1 MKRKDRI
8 ILLILFVLFFAIF
21 LLLPIIRRQVLIA
34 NEKSKTKV
42 LEKQIE
48 EQKKIKEGL
57 EKEIKDSGNSENIEK
72 IARDQLNMSNDKE
85 RVYKFVDDD
94 KGDKN
99 GTSKWNLRKSKKR
112 DSRYKYKAY
121 I

>member
-21 LLLPIIRRQVLIA
+21 LLLPIIRRQVLIV

-57 EKEIKDSGNSENIEK
+57 EKEIKDSENIEK

-99 GTSKWNLRKSKKR
+99 GTSK
-112 DSRYKYKAY
+112 
-121 I
+121 

>member
-21 LLLPIIRRQVLIA
+21 LLLPIIRRQVLIV

-48 EQKKIKEGL
+48 EQKKIK
-57 EKEIKDSGNSENIEK
+57 
-72 IARDQLNMSNDKE
+72 
-85 RVYKFVDDD
+85 
-94 KGDKN
+94 
-99 GTSKWNLRKSKKR
+99 
-112 DSRYKYKAY
+112 
-121 I
+121 

>member
-42 LEKQIE
+42 NWRT
-48 EQKKIKEGL
+48 KE
-57 EKEIKDSGNSENIEK
+57 
-72 IARDQLNMSNDKE
+72 DK
-85 RVYKFVDDD
+85 RRF
-94 KGDKN
+94 
-99 GTSKWNLRKSKKR
+99 RKR
-112 DSRYKYKAY
+112 N
-121 I
+121 